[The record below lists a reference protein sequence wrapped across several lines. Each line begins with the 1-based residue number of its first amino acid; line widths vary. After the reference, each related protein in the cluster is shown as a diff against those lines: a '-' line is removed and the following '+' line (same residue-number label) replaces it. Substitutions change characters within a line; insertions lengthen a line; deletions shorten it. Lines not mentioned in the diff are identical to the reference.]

1 MKCYD
6 NITEEDSLSH
16 GTGACAFLTDNLS
29 ISNGVFYVKA
39 QKKINKHIRDFDR
52 ESERNMRL

>member
-16 GTGACAFLTDNLS
+16 GTGAFSTDNLS

-39 QKKINKHIRDFDR
+39 QKKNKHIRDFDR